1 MIGERTIFSR
11 GSDEWSTPKDLF
23 DSLNE
28 EFHFDLDAAST
39 DENALCE
46 RHFTRE
52 NDGLL
57 QSWGGC
63 SVWCN
68 PPYSNVKYWVRKA
81 YNERNNAKSIVLLVF
96 SRTDTRWFHDY
107 VYGKAEIRFI
117 KGRLKFSG
125 AKYNAPFPSMLII
138 YRKVVS

>member
-57 QSWGGC
+57 QSWGG
-63 SVWCN
+63 
-68 PPYSNVKYWVRKA
+68 
-81 YNERNNAKSIVLLVF
+81 VF
-96 SRTDTRWFHDY
+96 RMVQSPIF
-107 VYGKAEIRFI
+107 
-117 KGRLKFSG
+117 
-125 AKYNAPFPSMLII
+125 
-138 YRKVVS
+138 